1 MSDDQPSN
9 TLGVEP
15 VASPSE
21 AVSMFRLSD
30 GAADK
35 LKEVVRAI
43 PSLPQFSV
51 PWWVW
56 LMGAGG
62 VAAVGAVFY
71 GMWRLAKESVPLA
84 REALPVLAPLALGL
98 PPNTAAAMQRITD
111 ARQERSPTPITSPP
125 TAFPSTRDAPPQPS
139 LAFAPTT
146 PTLEAV
152 LALAPALGAQ
162 GSGTAAALANI
173 AALAAS
179 RGASKTKVSP

>member
-1 MSDDQPSN
+1 
-9 TLGVEP
+9 
-15 VASPSE
+15 
-21 AVSMFRLSD
+21 MFRLSD
-30 GAADK
+30 GAADR
-35 LKEVVRAI
+35 LKEAVRAI

-51 PWWVW
+51 PWWMWV
-56 LMGAGG
+56 MGAGG

-111 ARQERSPTPITSPP
+111 ARQERSPTPITPP
-125 TAFPSTRDAPPQPS
+125 LSALPSALPSTHDAPPQPS